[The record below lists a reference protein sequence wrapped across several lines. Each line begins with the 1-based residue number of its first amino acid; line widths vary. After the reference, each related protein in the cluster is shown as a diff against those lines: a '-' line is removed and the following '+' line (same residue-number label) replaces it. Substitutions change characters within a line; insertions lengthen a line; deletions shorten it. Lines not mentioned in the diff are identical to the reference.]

1 MSFKLQPLVKGKR
14 ISHSIF
20 VPCTEEKTLELRP
33 YIRSHFPLPQR
44 CATKPTKFSSVR
56 NSYNNYIYP
65 IMERGG
71 CVCTHGADAFLI
83 LYNVRI
89 YRHSTSVYI
98 STVTMGHCKQKLAQ
112 RALLSMAQSQV
123 FHRWKCWGETSAGL
137 ATATDASTCN

>member
-56 NSYNNYIYP
+56 NSYNYIYP

-71 CVCTHGADAFLI
+71 CVRTLC
-83 LYNVRI
+83 
-89 YRHSTSVYI
+89 
-98 STVTMGHCKQKLAQ
+98 
-112 RALLSMAQSQV
+112 
-123 FHRWKCWGETSAGL
+123 
-137 ATATDASTCN
+137 